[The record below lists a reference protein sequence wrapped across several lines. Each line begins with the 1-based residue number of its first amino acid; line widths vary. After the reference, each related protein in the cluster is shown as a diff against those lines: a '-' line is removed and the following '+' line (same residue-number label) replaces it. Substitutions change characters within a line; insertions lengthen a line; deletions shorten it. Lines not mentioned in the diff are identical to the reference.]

1 MRRGDSMATMHR
13 TIYTLSGGT
22 IELPPGAAWRPPT
35 LSDYRISAAHIPDG
49 TLDTLPVAIS
59 IIRTIC
65 PWLEHVHAG
74 PGLWR
79 MIAEEEVAMKMA
91 HHLRRDSRGRRWA
104 RTCGVA
110 HTTDPE
116 SITLALSMS
125 ALGLITTTLH
135 ECFHI
140 ISPHLSPAAH
150 RVLEQ
155 HTSNGFDWPDP
166 DYRRAEERK
175 ARLFESW
182 AHALFEGW
190 QPRPWLL
197 PQDGSLCLESLF
209 DGIYSGEIGQ
219 KIQRDMEKE
228 QKSAA

>member
-1 MRRGDSMATMHR
+1 MGQHR
-13 TIYTLSGGT
+13 TIYALDGST

-35 LSDYRISAAHIPDG
+35 LLDYRITSAYIPEG
-49 TLDTLPVAIS
+49 TLETLPVAIS

-79 MIAEEEVAMKMA
+79 MIGEEEAAMRMS
-91 HHLRRDSRGRRWA
+91 HNIRQDRHGRPWA

-110 HTTDPE
+110 HDTAPE
-116 SITLALSMS
+116 SITLALDVTTV
-125 ALGLITTTLH
+125 GLITTALH

-140 ISPHLSPAAH
+140 ISPHLSSQAH

-155 HTSNGFDWPDP
+155 HTSTGYDWHDP
-166 DYRRAEERK
+166 YHRNPEERK

-182 AHALFEGW
+182 AHALLEGW
-190 QPRPWLL
+190 QPRPFIL
-197 PQDGSLCLESLF
+197 PQDGSLCLESIF
-209 DGIYSGEIGQ
+209 DGIYSGEIGK
-219 KIQRDMEKE
+219 KIQQDMEK
-228 QKSAA
+228 QAAA